1 MKREQRL
8 TRKSQYTTVYS
19 QGKSWVNELL
29 VMKAIPNGLE
39 FSRFGF
45 SVSKRV
51 GKAVVRN
58 RVRRRLREC
67 LFLAPCKPGWDMVF
81 IARTT
86 TSKADYHQ
94 LKRAVEE
101 LTRRAHLIKLT
112 IEVT

>member
-1 MKREQRL
+1 MKSKQRL

-39 FSRFGF
+39 LSRFGF

-67 LFLAPCKPGWDMVF
+67 LWLTPYKPGWDMVF

-86 TSKADYHQ
+86 ASKADYHQ

-101 LTRRAHLIKLT
+101 LIWRAHLLEPT
-112 IEVT
+112 LEGT

>member
-8 TRKSQYTTVYS
+8 TRKSQYTTVYR

-29 VMKAIPNGLE
+29 VMKAIPNGSEL
-39 FSRFGF
+39 SRFGF

-67 LFLAPCKPGWDMVF
+67 LWLTPCKPGWDMVI
-81 IARTT
+81 IARSTA
-86 TSKADYHQ
+86 SRADYHQ
-94 LKRAVEE
+94 LKGAVEE
-101 LTRRAHLIKLT
+101 LTWRAHLV
-112 IEVT
+112 ESA